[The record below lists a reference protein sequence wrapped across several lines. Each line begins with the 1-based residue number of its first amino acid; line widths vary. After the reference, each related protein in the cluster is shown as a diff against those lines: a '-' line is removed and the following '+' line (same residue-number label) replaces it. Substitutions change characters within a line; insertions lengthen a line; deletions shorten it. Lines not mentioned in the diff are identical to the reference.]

1 MKFLSLK
8 WKISGILIISNLVIG
23 VLLVIIVNNVVSKGL
38 QKELI
43 EKGRAIAAN
52 LAQYSAEG
60 LLEEDKAALKEMATG
75 VKKFESIEY
84 VLILNS
90 EGAIL
95 ADTYNG
101 QVPAELSVLDKSNKE
116 VVQRID
122 IGNGNIGIFDIA
134 YPVEDGMLGT
144 IRVGM
149 RKSYIDATVF
159 QTNIILILTILG
171 VTIAGIIIVL
181 ILANKIIKPILY
193 LTERADKISQG
204 ELEEKVKVNTND
216 EIAQLGDALERLRES
231 VKLALDRLKKHQTL
245 RI

>member
-1 MKFLSLK
+1 LKFISLK
-8 WKISGILIISNLVIG
+8 WKISGILIFSNLVIG
-23 VLLVIIVNNVVSKGL
+23 ILLIIIVDNVVSSGL

-43 EKGRAIAAN
+43 QIGKTIAVN

-60 LLEEDKAALKEMATG
+60 LLEEDKVALKEMATG
-75 VKKFESIEY
+75 AKSFESVEY
-84 VLILNS
+84 ILILNS

-101 QVPAELSVLDKSNKE
+101 SVPAELTAVEKSEAEAVNLVEIKKGD
-116 VVQRID
+116 VAVYD
-122 IGNGNIGIFDIA
+122 IS
-134 YPVEDGMLGT
+134 YPVEDGELGA

-149 RKSYIDATVF
+149 KKSYIDETVF
-159 QTNIILILTILG
+159 QTIVTLLLTIVG
-171 VTIAGIIIVL
+171 VTVAGILLVL
-181 ILANKIIKPILY
+181 LLATKIIRPILY

-204 ELEEKVKVNTND
+204 ELEEKVKVDTND

>member
-1 MKFLSLK
+1 MKFISLK
-8 WKISGILIISNLVIG
+8 WKISGILIVSNLVIG
-23 VLLVIIVNNVVSKGL
+23 ILLVIIVNNVVSSGL

-43 EKGRAIAAN
+43 EKGKAIAAN

-75 VKKFESIEY
+75 VKKFESVEY
-84 VLILNS
+84 VLIINS

-101 QVPAELSVLDKSNKE
+101 QVPSELNVPKKSEKE
-116 VVQRID
+116 DVQRID
-122 IGNGNIGIFDIA
+122 INNGETAVYDIS

-149 RKSYIDATVF
+149 RKSYIDATVYK
-159 QTNIILILTILG
+159 TNIILILTILG
-171 VTIAGIIIVL
+171 VTIAGILIVL
-181 ILANKIIKPILY
+181 LLANKIIKPILY

-204 ELEEKVKVNTND
+204 ELEEKVKVDTND